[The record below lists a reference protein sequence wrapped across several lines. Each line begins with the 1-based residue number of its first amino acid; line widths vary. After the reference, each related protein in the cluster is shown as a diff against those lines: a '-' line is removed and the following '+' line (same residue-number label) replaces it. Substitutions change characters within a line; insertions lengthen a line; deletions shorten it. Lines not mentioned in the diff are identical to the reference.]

1 MERFRFENP
10 EAFWLLL
17 LLVPLALVYWGFMR
31 YRRRATNNFGQG
43 SLLAYLMPL
52 KPDYKHQTKFV
63 MGFLGLTMLIVALAN
78 PQYGLKQETM
88 TREGV
93 DLMIAVD
100 ISRSMLAEDVK
111 PNRLEQAREVVSRLI
126 DQLGGDRVGLIIFAG
141 NAYLQ
146 VPITSDY
153 VTIKTF
159 LSTINPEMAAT
170 QGTAI
175 GEAIDIAEMAFASG
189 ESQSRA
195 VLIISDGEDHEGKA
209 VTSAIKAHENGTT
222 IYTLGIGGTK
232 GVPIPIRVNN
242 RDDYKRDRTGKIVVS
257 KLNEAMLEEVAESGG
272 GNYFRLQGGLSDVQ
286 RIRRALRQ
294 LQQQQFED
302 RVFTDYEDHFQWLLG
317 LGILFLVLEYFI
329 SERRSEW
336 LSDWKI
342 FKV

>member
-10 EAFWLLL
+10 DAFWLLL
-17 LLVPLALVYWGFMR
+17 ILVPLALLYWGFMR
-31 YRRRATNNFGQG
+31 YRRKATRSFGEG
-43 SLLAYLMPL
+43 SLLSYLMPL

-63 MGFLGLTMLIVALAN
+63 MGFVGLAMLIGALAN

-100 ISRSMLAEDVK
+100 ISRSMMAQDVK

-159 LSTINPEMAAT
+159 LSTISPEMAAT

-175 GEAIDIAEMAFASG
+175 GEAIDIAEKAFANG
-189 ESQSRA
+189 ESQSKA
-195 VLIISDGEDHEGKA
+195 ILIISDGEDHEGQA
-209 VTSAIKAHENGTT
+209 IASATRANENGAT
-222 IYTLGIGGTK
+222 IYTLGIGGTA

-257 KLNEAMLEEVAESGG
+257 KLNEAMLEEVADAGGGDYFKLSGG
-272 GNYFRLQGGLSDVQ
+272 LGDVQ

-294 LQQQQFED
+294 MEQQQFED

-317 LGILFLVLEYFI
+317 L
-329 SERRSEW
+329 
-336 LSDWKI
+336 
-342 FKV
+342 